1 MQFMTTHNLL
11 FMKPLRSI
19 TFLVALFLLTVSDVS
34 AQEVMRV
41 LGTVVVKSDGSPCIG
56 VNVSDAS
63 TSRVLAMTD
72 VDGTFAVNV
81 RSNARLRFS
90 MVGMKTKE
98 VDVKGKS
105 RLRVVL
111 EEESVSLKEVTVSQ
125 KRITDKILPEPT
137 DIEVRGNYFHV
148 KTRVRVPREMFSHN
162 TRLVVQPVLNN
173 ATRKQVT
180 LMKPMV
186 YDAREYNETQ
196 DRLYSFD
203 LNDSLAGDP
212 LARYITVKSEQTREK
227 GRPND
232 IIGYNDSIYVEH
244 VKDDFSCDVYMAIEN
259 YNRILYRDTTIIARG
274 TVNPLRFLDYSFA
287 AHELTDSAYF
297 PKKEVQLRDSQGKV
311 NLRFPVGKAVFDSN
325 DPQNA
330 SEIDKLRQQIETI
343 SQSKGASLSSL
354 ELRGQSSPEG
364 RYSHNMSL
372 AKMRMDYA
380 LGFLKRTLPADMT
393 QGMTFTSDAKVAP
406 WSRVAEILRKDT
418 LASEADRVEAILAA
432 HPGNIEAQGRA
443 IQRLPFYHKIIA
455 TRCLPQLRRVDYTL
469 HYNVYRTLTIDEI
482 AQLYAQDYSQLS
494 KYEFFKLYRAEADT
508 AKRVAM
514 MRQALEVY
522 PSFMAAANDLSVQL
536 INHRQYDASLLRP
549 FAGAGAPQEVN
560 VNQLITLLNEGLYA
574 SADSVAHFVN
584 DNEST
589 HTILAVN
596 AVLNSRYDAKNY
608 ATIAKTGKRNEVVM
622 LLAMK
627 LDDAALRMSRQLPDN
642 EAVSHYL
649 RAICLNRTNDPTE
662 AYEELKRAFAMDPSL
677 KEIAKSDGDVTDLL
691 STDKQ
696 Q

>member
-1 MQFMTTHNLL
+1 MTTHNLL

-19 TFLVALFLLTVSDVS
+19 TFLVALFLLSVSEVS

-41 LGTVVVKSDGSPCIG
+41 LGTVVLKSDGSPCIG
-56 VNVSDAS
+56 VNVSDAA
-63 TSRVLAMTD
+63 TRRVLAMTD

-111 EEESVSLKEVTVSQ
+111 EEESVSLKEVTISQ

-203 LNDSLAGDP
+203 INDSLAGDP

-311 NLRFPVGKAVFDSN
+311 NLRFPVGKAVFDSS

-364 RYSHNMSL
+364 RYSRNMSL

-393 QGMTFTSDAKVAP
+393 QGMTFTSDATVAP

-443 IQRLPFYHKIIA
+443 IQHLPFYHKIIA

-536 INHRQYDASLLRP
+536 INYRQYDASLLRP

-662 AYEELKRAFAMDPSL
+662 AYEELKRAFAMDASL
-677 KEIAKSDGDVTDLL
+677 KEIAKTDGDVTDLL

>member
-1 MQFMTTHNLL
+1 MTTHNLL

-19 TFLVALFLLTVSDVS
+19 TFLVALFLLSVSEVS

-41 LGTVVVKSDGSPCIG
+41 LGTVVLKSDGSPCIG
-56 VNVSDAS
+56 VNVSDAA
-63 TSRVLAMTD
+63 TRRVLAMTD

-105 RLRVVL
+105 RLHVVL
-111 EEESVSLKEVTVSQ
+111 EEESVSLKEVTISQ

-196 DRLYSFD
+196 DRLYNFD

-227 GRPND
+227 GRTND

-364 RYSHNMSL
+364 RYSRNMSL

-393 QGMTFTSDAKVAP
+393 QGMTFKSDATVAP

-584 DNEST
+584 DTEST

-649 RAICLNRTNDPTE
+649 CAICLNRTNDPTE

-677 KEIAKSDGDVTDLL
+677 KEIAKTDGDVTDLL

>member
-1 MQFMTTHNLL
+1 MTTHNLL

-19 TFLVALFLLTVSDVS
+19 TFLVAIFLLTVSDVS

-56 VNVSDAS
+56 VNVSDAA
-63 TSRVLAMTD
+63 TRRVLAMTD

-111 EEESVSLKEVTVSQ
+111 EEESVSLKEVTISQ

-137 DIEVRGNYFHV
+137 DIEVKGNYFHV

-196 DRLYSFD
+196 DRLYNFD

-227 GRPND
+227 GRTND

-311 NLRFPVGKAVFDSN
+311 NLRFPVGKAVFDSS

-364 RYSHNMSL
+364 RYSRNMSL

-393 QGMTFTSDAKVAP
+393 QGMTFTSDATVAP

-443 IQRLPFYHKIIA
+443 IQHLPFYHKIIA

-677 KEIAKSDGDVTDLL
+677 KEIAKTDGDVTDLL

>member
-1 MQFMTTHNLL
+1 MTTHNLL

-41 LGTVVVKSDGSPCIG
+41 LGTVVLKSDGSPCIG
-56 VNVSDAS
+56 VNVSDAA
-63 TSRVLAMTD
+63 TRRVLAMTD

-81 RSNARLRFS
+81 RSNARLRFT

-111 EEESVSLKEVTVSQ
+111 EEESVSLKEVTISQ

-137 DIEVRGNYFHV
+137 DIEVRGNYFYV

-196 DRLYSFD
+196 DRLYNFD

-212 LARYITVKSEQTREK
+212 LAHYITVKSEQTREK

-364 RYSHNMSL
+364 RYSRNMSL

-432 HPGNIEAQGRA
+432 HRDIEEQGRA

-560 VNQLITLLNEGLYA
+560 VNQLITLLNEGLYS

-677 KEIAKSDGDVTDLL
+677 KEIAKTDGDVTDLL

>member
-1 MQFMTTHNLL
+1 MTTHNLL

-56 VNVSDAS
+56 VTVSDAS
-63 TSRVLAMTD
+63 TRRVLAMTD

-311 NLRFPVGKAVFDSN
+311 NLRFPVGKAVFDSS

-364 RYSHNMSL
+364 RYSRNMSL

-393 QGMTFTSDAKVAP
+393 QGMTFTSDATVAP

-662 AYEELKRAFAMDPSL
+662 AYEELKRAFAMDASL
-677 KEIAKSDGDVTDLL
+677 KEIAKTDGDVTDLL

>member
-1 MQFMTTHNLL
+1 MTTHNLL

-19 TFLVALFLLTVSDVS
+19 TFLVALFLLSVSEVS

-41 LGTVVVKSDGSPCIG
+41 LGTVVLKSDGSPCIG
-56 VNVSDAS
+56 VNVSDAA
-63 TSRVLAMTD
+63 TRRVLAMTD

-98 VDVKGKS
+98 VDVNGKS

-111 EEESVSLKEVTVSQ
+111 EEESVSLKEVTISQ

-137 DIEVRGNYFHV
+137 DIEVKGNYFYV

-196 DRLYSFD
+196 DRLYNFD

-311 NLRFPVGKAVFDSN
+311 NLRFPVGKAVFDSS

-364 RYSHNMSL
+364 RYSRNMSL

-393 QGMTFTSDAKVAP
+393 QGMTFTSDATVAP

-549 FAGAGAPQEVN
+549 FAGAGAPLEVN

-608 ATIAKTGKRNEVVM
+608 TTIAKTGKRNEVVM

-662 AYEELKRAFAMDPSL
+662 AYEELKRAFAMDASL
-677 KEIAKSDGDVTDLL
+677 KEIAKTDGDVTDLL

>member
-1 MQFMTTHNLL
+1 MKSIIQSLSSRASLTLRLALILL
-11 FMKPLRSI
+11 
-19 TFLVALFLLTVSDVS
+19 LVAVGAS
-34 AQEVMRV
+34 AQEVFRLTGKV
-41 LGTVVVKSDGSPCIG
+41 TDKDTKEPLLGVSIVDSTTHRAIAVTDMDG
-56 VNVSDAS
+56 
-63 TSRVLAMTD
+63 R
-72 VDGTFAVNV
+72 FAVDV
-81 RSNARLRFS
+81 HSGSILRFS
-90 MVGMKTKE
+90 MVGLQSQVVKVKSSQKYIE
-98 VDVKGKS
+98 VKLEQTEVA
-105 RLRVVL
+105 LQELVV
-111 EEESVSLKEVTVSQ
+111 SA
-125 KRITDKILPEPT
+125 KRITDKIQPEPT
-137 DIEVRGNYFHV
+137 DIEVKGNYLHV

-162 TRLVVQPVLNN
+162 NRLVVQPVIYNV
-173 ATRKQVT
+173 TRREEQ
-180 LMKPMV
+180 LMRPMV
-186 YDAREYNETQ
+186 YDARTYNRTQ
-196 DRLYSFD
+196 DRLYD
-203 LNDSLAGDP
+203 YRMDEADGDP
-212 LARYITVKSEQTREK
+212 LAQYVVVKTPEKREK
-227 GRPND
+227 GRTND
-232 IIGYNDSIYVEH
+232 IIGYADSAYVQH
-244 VKDDFSCDVYMAIEN
+244 VKDDYTCNVYMAIEN

-311 NLRFPVGKAVFDSN
+311 NLRFPVGKAVFDSS

-364 RYSHNMSL
+364 RYSRNMSL

-662 AYEELKRAFAMDPSL
+662 AYEELKRAFAMDASL
-677 KEIAKSDGDVTDLL
+677 KEIAKTDGDVTDLL

>member
-19 TFLVALFLLTVSDVS
+19 TFLVALFLLSVSEVS

-41 LGTVVVKSDGSPCIG
+41 LGTVVLKSDGSPCIG
-56 VNVSDAS
+56 VNVSDAA
-63 TSRVLAMTD
+63 TRRVLAMTD

-111 EEESVSLKEVTVSQ
+111 EEESVSLKEVTISQ

-137 DIEVRGNYFHV
+137 DIEVKGNYFHV

-196 DRLYSFD
+196 DRLYNFD

-311 NLRFPVGKAVFDSN
+311 NLRFPVGKAVFDSS

-364 RYSHNMSL
+364 RYSRNMSL

-393 QGMTFTSDAKVAP
+393 QGMTFTSDATVAP

-584 DNEST
+584 DTEST

-662 AYEELKRAFAMDPSL
+662 AYEELKRAFAMDASL
-677 KEIAKSDGDVTDLL
+677 KEIAKTDGDVTDLL

>member
-1 MQFMTTHNLL
+1 MTTHNLL

-56 VNVSDAS
+56 VNVSDAA
-63 TSRVLAMTD
+63 TRRVLAMTD

-111 EEESVSLKEVTVSQ
+111 EEESVSLKEVTISQ

-196 DRLYSFD
+196 DRLYNFD

-311 NLRFPVGKAVFDSN
+311 NLRFPVGKAVFDSS

-364 RYSHNMSL
+364 RYSRNMSL

-393 QGMTFTSDAKVAP
+393 QGMTFTSDATVAP

-662 AYEELKRAFAMDPSL
+662 AYEELKRAFAMDASL
-677 KEIAKSDGDVTDLL
+677 KEIAKTDGDVTDLL
-691 STDKQ
+691 STDIQ

>member
-1 MQFMTTHNLL
+1 MTTHNLL

-19 TFLVALFLLTVSDVS
+19 TFLVALFLLSVSEVS

-41 LGTVVVKSDGSPCIG
+41 LGTVVLKSDGSPCIG
-56 VNVSDAS
+56 VNVSDAA
-63 TSRVLAMTD
+63 TRRVLAMTD

-111 EEESVSLKEVTVSQ
+111 EEESVSLKEVTISQ

-196 DRLYSFD
+196 DRLYNFD
-203 LNDSLAGDP
+203 INDSLAGDP

-311 NLRFPVGKAVFDSN
+311 NLRFPVGKAVFDSS

-364 RYSHNMSL
+364 RYSRNMSL

-608 ATIAKTGKRNEVVM
+608 ATNAKTGKRNEVVM

-627 LDDAALRMSRQLPDN
+627 LDDAALRMSRQLPDS

-662 AYEELKRAFAMDPSL
+662 AYEELKRAFAMDASL
-677 KEIAKSDGDVTDLL
+677 KEIAKTDGDVTDLL

>member
-1 MQFMTTHNLL
+1 
-11 FMKPLRSI
+11 
-19 TFLVALFLLTVSDVS
+19 
-34 AQEVMRV
+34 
-41 LGTVVVKSDGSPCIG
+41 
-56 VNVSDAS
+56 
-63 TSRVLAMTD
+63 
-72 VDGTFAVNV
+72 
-81 RSNARLRFS
+81 
-90 MVGMKTKE
+90 

-111 EEESVSLKEVTVSQ
+111 EEESVSLKEVTISQ

-196 DRLYSFD
+196 DRLYNFD

-364 RYSHNMSL
+364 RYSRNMSL

-393 QGMTFTSDAKVAP
+393 QGMTFTSDATVAP

-589 HTILAVN
+589 HTMLAVN
-596 AVLNSRYDAKNY
+596 AVLNGRYDSENY

-677 KEIAKSDGDVTDLL
+677 KEIAKTDGDVTDLL

>member
-1 MQFMTTHNLL
+1 MYL
-11 FMKPLRSI
+11 
-19 TFLVALFLLTVSDVS
+19 
-34 AQEVMRV
+34 
-41 LGTVVVKSDGSPCIG
+41 
-56 VNVSDAS
+56 
-63 TSRVLAMTD
+63 
-72 VDGTFAVNV
+72 
-81 RSNARLRFS
+81 
-90 MVGMKTKE
+90 
-98 VDVKGKS
+98 
-105 RLRVVL
+105 
-111 EEESVSLKEVTVSQ
+111 
-125 KRITDKILPEPT
+125 
-137 DIEVRGNYFHV
+137 
-148 KTRVRVPREMFSHN
+148 
-162 TRLVVQPVLNN
+162 
-173 ATRKQVT
+173 
-180 LMKPMV
+180 
-186 YDAREYNETQ
+186 
-196 DRLYSFD
+196 
-203 LNDSLAGDP
+203 
-212 LARYITVKSEQTREK
+212 
-227 GRPND
+227 
-232 IIGYNDSIYVEH
+232 
-244 VKDDFSCDVYMAIEN
+244 AIEN

-354 ELRGQSSPEG
+354 ELRGQPSPEG
-364 RYSHNMSL
+364 RYSRNMSL

-393 QGMTFTSDAKVAP
+393 QGMTFTSDATVAP

-649 RAICLNRTNDPTE
+649 RAICLNRTDDPTE

-677 KEIAKSDGDVTDLL
+677 KEIAKTDGDVTDLL

>member
-1 MQFMTTHNLL
+1 MTTHNLL

-19 TFLVALFLLTVSDVS
+19 TFLVALFLLSVSEVS

-41 LGTVVVKSDGSPCIG
+41 LGTVVLKSDDSPCIG
-56 VNVSDAS
+56 VNVTDA
-63 TSRVLAMTD
+63 TTRRALAMTD

-105 RLRVVL
+105 HLRVVL
-111 EEESVSLKEVTVSQ
+111 EEESVSLKEVTISQ

-137 DIEVRGNYFHV
+137 DIEVKGNYFHV

-196 DRLYSFD
+196 DRLYNFD

-227 GRPND
+227 GRTND

-311 NLRFPVGKAVFDSN
+311 NLRFPVGKAVFDSS

-330 SEIDKLRQQIETI
+330 SEIDKLRQQIENI
-343 SQSKGASLSSL
+343 SKSKGASLSSL

-364 RYSHNMSL
+364 RYASNLNL

-406 WSRVAEILRKDT
+406 WSRVAEMLRKDT
-418 LASEADRVEAILAA
+418 LATEADRVEAILAA
-432 HPGNIEAQGRA
+432 HHDIEAQGRA

-494 KYEFFKLYRAEADT
+494 KYEFFKLYHAEADT
-508 AKRVAM
+508 AKRVTM

-536 INHRQYDASLLRP
+536 INHRQYDSSLLRP
-549 FAGAGAPQEVN
+549 FAGANAPQEVN
-560 VNQLITLLNEGLYA
+560 VNQLIALLNEGLYA
-574 SADSVAHFVN
+574 SADSIAHFVN
-584 DNEST
+584 DNGST
-589 HTILAVN
+589 HTMLAVN
-596 AVLNSRYDAKNY
+596 AVLNGRYDSENY

-627 LDDAALRMSRQLPDN
+627 LNDAALRMSRKLPDN

-649 RAICLNRTNDPTE
+649 RAICLNRTDDPTE
-662 AYEELKRAFAMDPSL
+662 AYEELKRAFAMDASL
-677 KEIAKSDGDVTDLL
+677 KEIAKVDGDVTDLL
-691 STDKQ
+691 SMDKQ

>member
-1 MQFMTTHNLL
+1 MTTHNLL

-19 TFLVALFLLTVSDVS
+19 TFLVALFLLSVSEVS

-41 LGTVVVKSDGSPCIG
+41 LGTVVLKSDGSPCIG
-56 VNVSDAS
+56 VNVSDAA
-63 TSRVLAMTD
+63 TRRVLAMTD

-105 RLRVVL
+105 RLHVVL
-111 EEESVSLKEVTVSQ
+111 EEESVSLKEVTISQ

-137 DIEVRGNYFHV
+137 DIEVKGNYFHV

-196 DRLYSFD
+196 DRLYNFD

-227 GRPND
+227 GRTND

-274 TVNPLRFLDYSFA
+274 TVNPLRFLDYSFT

-311 NLRFPVGKAVFDSN
+311 NLRFPVGKAVFDSS

-364 RYSHNMSL
+364 RYDRNLSL

-380 LGFLKRTLPADMT
+380 LDFLKRTLPADMT
-393 QGMTFTSDAKVAP
+393 QGMTFTSDATVAP
-406 WSRVAEILRKDT
+406 WSRVAEMLRKDT
-418 LASEADRVEAILAA
+418 LATEADRVEAILAA
-432 HPGNIEAQGRA
+432 HHDIEAQGRA

-508 AKRVAM
+508 AKRVTM

-536 INHRQYDASLLRP
+536 INHRQYDAALLRP
-549 FAGAGAPQEVN
+549 FAGANAPQEVN
-560 VNQLITLLNEGLYA
+560 VNQLIALLNEGLYA

-589 HTILAVN
+589 HTMLAVN
-596 AVLNSRYDAKNY
+596 AVLNGRYDSENY

-627 LDDAALRMSRQLPDN
+627 LNDAALRMSRNLPDN

-649 RAICLNRTNDPTE
+649 RAICLNRTDDPTE
-662 AYEELKRAFAMDPSL
+662 AYEELKRAFAMDASL
-677 KEIAKSDGDVTDLL
+677 KEIAKTDGDVTDLL

>member
-1 MQFMTTHNLL
+1 
-11 FMKPLRSI
+11 
-19 TFLVALFLLTVSDVS
+19 
-34 AQEVMRV
+34 
-41 LGTVVVKSDGSPCIG
+41 
-56 VNVSDAS
+56 
-63 TSRVLAMTD
+63 
-72 VDGTFAVNV
+72 
-81 RSNARLRFS
+81 
-90 MVGMKTKE
+90 
-98 VDVKGKS
+98 
-105 RLRVVL
+105 
-111 EEESVSLKEVTVSQ
+111 
-125 KRITDKILPEPT
+125 
-137 DIEVRGNYFHV
+137 
-148 KTRVRVPREMFSHN
+148 
-162 TRLVVQPVLNN
+162 
-173 ATRKQVT
+173 
-180 LMKPMV
+180 MKPMV

-196 DRLYSFD
+196 DRLYNFD

-227 GRPND
+227 GRTND

-259 YNRILYRDTTIIARG
+259 YNRILYRDSTIIARG

-311 NLRFPVGKAVFDSN
+311 NLRFPVGKAVFDSS

-364 RYSHNMSL
+364 RYSRNMSL

-393 QGMTFTSDAKVAP
+393 QGMTFTSDATVAP

-662 AYEELKRAFAMDPSL
+662 AYEELKRAFAMDASL
-677 KEIAKSDGDVTDLL
+677 KEIAKTDGDVTDLL

>member
-1 MQFMTTHNLL
+1 MTTHNLL

-19 TFLVALFLLTVSDVS
+19 TFLVALFLLSVSEVS

-41 LGTVVVKSDGSPCIG
+41 LGTVVLKSDGSPCIG
-56 VNVSDAS
+56 VNVSDAA
-63 TSRVLAMTD
+63 TRRVLAMTD

-105 RLRVVL
+105 RLHVVL
-111 EEESVSLKEVTVSQ
+111 EEESVSLKEVTISQ

-196 DRLYSFD
+196 DRLYNFD

-227 GRPND
+227 GRTND

-364 RYSHNMSL
+364 RYSRNMSL

-393 QGMTFTSDAKVAP
+393 QGMTFTSDATVAP

-432 HPGNIEAQGRA
+432 YPGNIEAQGRA
-443 IQRLPFYHKIIA
+443 IQR
-455 TRCLPQLRRVDYTL
+455 L

-662 AYEELKRAFAMDPSL
+662 AYEELKRAFAMDASL
-677 KEIAKSDGDVTDLL
+677 KEIAKTDGDVTDLL

>member
-1 MQFMTTHNLL
+1 MTTHNLL

-63 TSRVLAMTD
+63 TGRVLAMTD

-111 EEESVSLKEVTVSQ
+111 EEESVSLKEVTISQ

-196 DRLYSFD
+196 DRLYNFD

-364 RYSHNMSL
+364 RYSRNMSL

-393 QGMTFTSDAKVAP
+393 LGMTFTSDATVAP
-406 WSRVAEILRKDT
+406 WSRVAEILLKDT

-649 RAICLNRTNDPTE
+649 RAICLNRTDDPIE

-677 KEIAKSDGDVTDLL
+677 KEIAKTDGDVTDLL

>member
-1 MQFMTTHNLL
+1 MTTHNLL

-56 VNVSDAS
+56 VNVSDAA
-63 TSRVLAMTD
+63 TRRVLAMTD

-105 RLRVVL
+105 RLHVVL
-111 EEESVSLKEVTVSQ
+111 EEESVSLKEVTISQ

-137 DIEVRGNYFHV
+137 DIEVKGNYFHV

-196 DRLYSFD
+196 DRLYNFD

-227 GRPND
+227 GRTND
-232 IIGYNDSIYVEH
+232 IIGYSDSIYVEH

-311 NLRFPVGKAVFDSN
+311 NLRFPVGKAVFDSS

-364 RYSHNMSL
+364 RYDRNLSL

-393 QGMTFTSDAKVAP
+393 QGMTFTSDATVAP

-574 SADSVAHFVN
+574 SADSLAHFVN

-589 HTILAVN
+589 HTMLAVN

-608 ATIAKTGKRNEVVM
+608 AAIAKTGKRNEVVM

-677 KEIAKSDGDVTDLL
+677 KEIAKTDGDVTDLL

>member
-1 MQFMTTHNLL
+1 MTTHNLL

-19 TFLVALFLLTVSDVS
+19 TFLVALFLLSVSEVS

-41 LGTVVVKSDGSPCIG
+41 LGTVVLKSDGSPCIG
-56 VNVSDAS
+56 VNVSDAA
-63 TSRVLAMTD
+63 TRRVLAMTD

-105 RLRVVL
+105 RLHVVL
-111 EEESVSLKEVTVSQ
+111 EEESVSLKEVTISQ

-196 DRLYSFD
+196 DRLYNFD

-227 GRPND
+227 GRTND

-311 NLRFPVGKAVFDSN
+311 NLRFPVGKAVFDSS

-393 QGMTFTSDAKVAP
+393 QGMTFKSDATVAP

-584 DNEST
+584 DTEST

-662 AYEELKRAFAMDPSL
+662 AYEELKRAFAMDASL
-677 KEIAKSDGDVTDLL
+677 KEIAKTDGDVTDLL

>member
-1 MQFMTTHNLL
+1 
-11 FMKPLRSI
+11 MKPLRSI
-19 TFLVALFLLTVSDVS
+19 TFLVALFLLSVSEVS

-41 LGTVVVKSDGSPCIG
+41 LGTVVLKSDGSPCIG
-56 VNVSDAS
+56 VNVSDAA
-63 TSRVLAMTD
+63 TRRVLAMTD

-105 RLRVVL
+105 RLHVVL
-111 EEESVSLKEVTVSQ
+111 EEESVSLKEVTISQ

-196 DRLYSFD
+196 DRLYNFD

-227 GRPND
+227 GRTND

-364 RYSHNMSL
+364 RYSRNMSL

-393 QGMTFTSDAKVAP
+393 QGMTFKSDATVAP

-584 DNEST
+584 DTEST

-649 RAICLNRTNDPTE
+649 CAICLNRTNDPTE

-677 KEIAKSDGDVTDLL
+677 KEIAKTDGDVTDLL

>member
-1 MQFMTTHNLL
+1 MTTHNLL

-19 TFLVALFLLTVSDVS
+19 TFLVALFLLSVSEVS

-41 LGTVVVKSDGSPCIG
+41 LGTVVLKSDGSPCIG
-56 VNVSDAS
+56 VNVSDAA
-63 TSRVLAMTD
+63 TRRVLAMTD

-105 RLRVVL
+105 RLHVVL
-111 EEESVSLKEVTVSQ
+111 EEESVSLKEVTISQ

-196 DRLYSFD
+196 DRLYNFD
-203 LNDSLAGDP
+203 INDSLAGDP

-274 TVNPLRFLDYSFA
+274 TINPLRFLDYSFA

-311 NLRFPVGKAVFDSN
+311 NLRFPVGKAVFDSS

-662 AYEELKRAFAMDPSL
+662 AYEELKRAFAMDASL
-677 KEIAKSDGDVTDLL
+677 KEIAKTDGDVTDLL

>member
-1 MQFMTTHNLL
+1 MKSISSFIHTRRLTLAFMLAFMLL
-11 FMKPLRSI
+11 ASG
-19 TFLVALFLLTVSDVS
+19 VS
-34 AQEVMRV
+34 AQ
-41 LGTVVVKSDGSPCIG
+41 TVVRIAGQVVSKGDNEPLSG
-56 VNVSDAS
+56 VNVSDVSSKRAYAVTDADGKFAFNIFAGS
-63 TSRVLAMTD
+63 T
-72 VDGTFAVNV
+72 
-81 RSNARLRFS
+81 LRFS
-90 MVGMKTKE
+90 MVGFNAKT
-98 VDVKGKS
+98 VK
-105 RLRVVL
+105 LRNGQTYVNVKL
-111 EEESVSLKEVTVSQ
+111 EESDVALDEVLVQT
-125 KRITDKILPEPT
+125 KRITDKIMPEPT
-137 DIEVRGNYFHV
+137 DINIKGNYLHV
-148 KTRVRVPREMFSHN
+148 STRVRVPREMFRQD
-162 TRLVVQPVLNN
+162 TRLVVQPILNDV
-173 ATRKQVT
+173 TRGELK
-180 LMKPMV
+180 LMRPLV
-186 YDAREYNETQ
+186 YDAKGYNTTQ
-196 DRLYSFD
+196 DRMYGFNM
-203 LNDSLAGDP
+203 NDSVAGDP
-212 LARYITVKSEQTREK
+212 LARHVTVKSKAMREK
-227 GRPND
+227 GRTND
-232 IIGYNDSIYVEH
+232 IIGYTDSIYVEH
-244 VKDDFSCDVYMAIEN
+244 VKDEFSCDVYMAIEN

-311 NLRFPVGKAVFDSN
+311 NLRFPVGKAVFDSS

-393 QGMTFTSDAKVAP
+393 QGMTFTSDATVAP
-406 WSRVAEILRKDT
+406 WSRVAEMLRKDT
-418 LASEADRVEAILAA
+418 LATEADRVEAILAA
-432 HPGNIEAQGRA
+432 HHDIEAQGRA
-443 IQRLPFYHKIIA
+443 IQRLPFYHQIIA

-508 AKRVAM
+508 AKRVTM

-589 HTILAVN
+589 HTMLAVN

-627 LDDAALRMSRQLPDN
+627 LNDAALRMSRNLPDN

-649 RAICLNRTNDPTE
+649 RAICLNRTDDPTE
-662 AYEELKRAFAMDPSL
+662 AYEELRRAFAMDASL
-677 KEIAKSDGDVTDLL
+677 KEIAKTDGDVTDLL

>member
-1 MQFMTTHNLL
+1 MTTHNLL

-63 TSRVLAMTD
+63 TRRVLAMTD

-111 EEESVSLKEVTVSQ
+111 EEESVSLKEVTISQ

-196 DRLYSFD
+196 DRLYNFD

-274 TVNPLRFLDYSFA
+274 TVNPPALPRLQFCRPRTYRLSLLPQEGGA
-287 AHELTDSAYF
+287 ASRQSGQGEPPF
-297 PKKEVQLRDSQGKV
+297 PRGQG
-311 NLRFPVGKAVFDSN
+311 R
-325 DPQNA
+325 
-330 SEIDKLRQQIETI
+330 LRQQRPAER
-343 SQSKGASLSSL
+343 
-354 ELRGQSSPEG
+354 LRDRQAPSADRDHFPVEG
-364 RYSHNMSL
+364 RL
-372 AKMRMDYA
+372 
-380 LGFLKRTLPADMT
+380 
-393 QGMTFTSDAKVAP
+393 
-406 WSRVAEILRKDT
+406 
-418 LASEADRVEAILAA
+418 
-432 HPGNIEAQGRA
+432 
-443 IQRLPFYHKIIA
+443 
-455 TRCLPQLRRVDYTL
+455 
-469 HYNVYRTLTIDEI
+469 
-482 AQLYAQDYSQLS
+482 AQLA
-494 KYEFFKLYRAEADT
+494 RAP
-508 AKRVAM
+508 RSVVA
-514 MRQALEVY
+514 
-522 PSFMAAANDLSVQL
+522 
-536 INHRQYDASLLRP
+536 
-549 FAGAGAPQEVN
+549 
-560 VNQLITLLNEGLYA
+560 
-574 SADSVAHFVN
+574 
-584 DNEST
+584 
-589 HTILAVN
+589 
-596 AVLNSRYDAKNY
+596 
-608 ATIAKTGKRNEVVM
+608 
-622 LLAMK
+622 
-627 LDDAALRMSRQLPDN
+627 
-642 EAVSHYL
+642 
-649 RAICLNRTNDPTE
+649 
-662 AYEELKRAFAMDPSL
+662 
-677 KEIAKSDGDVTDLL
+677 
-691 STDKQ
+691 
-696 Q
+696 

>member
-1 MQFMTTHNLL
+1 MTTHNLL

-19 TFLVALFLLTVSDVS
+19 TFLVAIFLLTVSDVS

-63 TSRVLAMTD
+63 TRRVLAMTD

-111 EEESVSLKEVTVSQ
+111 EEESVSLKEVTISQ

-227 GRPND
+227 GRTND

-311 NLRFPVGKAVFDSN
+311 NLRFPVGKAVFDSS

-364 RYSHNMSL
+364 RYDRNLSL

-380 LGFLKRTLPADMT
+380 LGFLKRTLPT
-393 QGMTFTSDAKVAP
+393 
-406 WSRVAEILRKDT
+406 
-418 LASEADRVEAILAA
+418 
-432 HPGNIEAQGRA
+432 
-443 IQRLPFYHKIIA
+443 
-455 TRCLPQLRRVDYTL
+455 
-469 HYNVYRTLTIDEI
+469 
-482 AQLYAQDYSQLS
+482 
-494 KYEFFKLYRAEADT
+494 
-508 AKRVAM
+508 
-514 MRQALEVY
+514 
-522 PSFMAAANDLSVQL
+522 
-536 INHRQYDASLLRP
+536 
-549 FAGAGAPQEVN
+549 
-560 VNQLITLLNEGLYA
+560 
-574 SADSVAHFVN
+574 
-584 DNEST
+584 
-589 HTILAVN
+589 
-596 AVLNSRYDAKNY
+596 
-608 ATIAKTGKRNEVVM
+608 
-622 LLAMK
+622 
-627 LDDAALRMSRQLPDN
+627 
-642 EAVSHYL
+642 
-649 RAICLNRTNDPTE
+649 
-662 AYEELKRAFAMDPSL
+662 
-677 KEIAKSDGDVTDLL
+677 
-691 STDKQ
+691 
-696 Q
+696 

>member
-1 MQFMTTHNLL
+1 MKSIIQSLSSRASLTLRLALILL
-11 FMKPLRSI
+11 
-19 TFLVALFLLTVSDVS
+19 LVAVGAS
-34 AQEVMRV
+34 AQEVFRLTGKV
-41 LGTVVVKSDGSPCIG
+41 TDKDTKEPLLGVSIVDSTTHRAIAVTDMDG
-56 VNVSDAS
+56 
-63 TSRVLAMTD
+63 R
-72 VDGTFAVNV
+72 FAVDV
-81 RSNARLRFS
+81 HSGSILRFS
-90 MVGMKTKE
+90 MVGLQSQVVKVKSSQKYIE
-98 VDVKGKS
+98 VKLEQTEVA
-105 RLRVVL
+105 LQELVV
-111 EEESVSLKEVTVSQ
+111 SA
-125 KRITDKILPEPT
+125 KRITDKIQPEPT
-137 DIEVRGNYFHV
+137 DIEVKGNYLHV

-162 TRLVVQPVLNN
+162 NRLVVQPVIYNV
-173 ATRKQVT
+173 TRREEQ
-180 LMKPMV
+180 LMRPMV
-186 YDAREYNETQ
+186 YDARTYNRTQ
-196 DRLYSFD
+196 DRLYD
-203 LNDSLAGDP
+203 YRMDEADGDP
-212 LARYITVKSEQTREK
+212 LAQYVVVKTPEKREK
-227 GRPND
+227 GRTND
-232 IIGYNDSIYVEH
+232 IIGYADSAYVQH
-244 VKDDFSCDVYMAIEN
+244 VKDDYACNVYMAIEN

-311 NLRFPVGKAVFDSN
+311 NLRFPVGKAVFDSS

-364 RYSHNMSL
+364 RYSRNMSL

-589 HTILAVN
+589 HTMLAVN

-608 ATIAKTGKRNEVVM
+608 AAIAKTGKRNEVVM

-677 KEIAKSDGDVTDLL
+677 KEIAKTDGDVTDLL

>member
-1 MQFMTTHNLL
+1 MTTHNLL

-19 TFLVALFLLTVSDVS
+19 TFLVALFLLSVSEVS

-41 LGTVVVKSDGSPCIG
+41 LGTVVLKSDGSPCIG
-56 VNVSDAS
+56 VNVSDAA
-63 TSRVLAMTD
+63 TRRVLAMTD

-98 VDVKGKS
+98 VDVNGKS

-111 EEESVSLKEVTVSQ
+111 EEESVSLKEVTISQ

-137 DIEVRGNYFHV
+137 DIEVKGNYFYV

-196 DRLYSFD
+196 DRLYNFD

-311 NLRFPVGKAVFDSN
+311 NLRFPVGKAVFDSS

-364 RYSHNMSL
+364 RYSRNMSL

-560 VNQLITLLNEGLYA
+560 VNQLITLLNEGLYS

-662 AYEELKRAFAMDPSL
+662 AYEELKRAFAMDASL
-677 KEIAKSDGDVTDLL
+677 KEIAKTDGDVTDLL

>member
-1 MQFMTTHNLL
+1 
-11 FMKPLRSI
+11 MKPLRSI
-19 TFLVALFLLTVSDVS
+19 TFLVALFLLSVSEVS

-41 LGTVVVKSDGSPCIG
+41 LGTVVLKSDDSPCIG
-56 VNVSDAS
+56 VNVTDA
-63 TSRVLAMTD
+63 TTRRALAMTD

-105 RLRVVL
+105 HLRVVL
-111 EEESVSLKEVTVSQ
+111 EEESVSLKEVTISQ
-125 KRITDKILPEPT
+125 KRITDKILPEQT
-137 DIEVRGNYFHV
+137 DIEVKGNYFYV

-180 LMKPMV
+180 LMKPIV

-196 DRLYSFD
+196 DRLYNFD

-227 GRPND
+227 GRTND

-364 RYSHNMSL
+364 RYSRNMSL

-393 QGMTFTSDAKVAP
+393 QGMTFTSDATVAP

-589 HTILAVN
+589 HTMLAVN

-608 ATIAKTGKRNEVVM
+608 AAIAKTGKHNEVVM

-677 KEIAKSDGDVTDLL
+677 KEIAKTDGDVTDLL

>member
-1 MQFMTTHNLL
+1 MTTHNLL

-19 TFLVALFLLTVSDVS
+19 TFLVALFLLSVSEVS

-41 LGTVVVKSDGSPCIG
+41 LGTVVLKSDGSPCIG
-56 VNVSDAS
+56 VNVSDAA
-63 TSRVLAMTD
+63 TRRVLAMTD

-111 EEESVSLKEVTVSQ
+111 EEESVSLKEVTISQ

-196 DRLYSFD
+196 DRLYNFD

-227 GRPND
+227 GRTND

-364 RYSHNMSL
+364 RYSRNMSL

-393 QGMTFTSDAKVAP
+393 QGMTFTSDATVAP

-482 AQLYAQDYSQLS
+482 AQLYVQDYSQLS

-662 AYEELKRAFAMDPSL
+662 AYEELKRAFAMDASL
-677 KEIAKSDGDVTDLL
+677 KEIAKTDGDVTDLL

>member
-19 TFLVALFLLTVSDVS
+19 TFLVALFLLSVSDVS

-41 LGTVVVKSDGSPCIG
+41 LGTVVLKSDGSPCIG
-56 VNVSDAS
+56 VNVSDAA
-63 TSRVLAMTD
+63 TRRVLAMTD

-98 VDVKGKS
+98 VDVNGKS

-111 EEESVSLKEVTVSQ
+111 EEESVSLKEVTISQ

-137 DIEVRGNYFHV
+137 DIEVKGNYFHV

-274 TVNPLRFLDYSFA
+274 TINPLRFLDYSFA

-311 NLRFPVGKAVFDSN
+311 NLRFPVGKAVFDSS

-364 RYSHNMSL
+364 RYSRNMSL

-432 HPGNIEAQGRA
+432 HPGNIEVQGRA

-662 AYEELKRAFAMDPSL
+662 AYEELKRAFAMDASL
-677 KEIAKSDGDVTDLL
+677 KEIAKTDGDVTDLL

>member
-1 MQFMTTHNLL
+1 MTTHNLL

-19 TFLVALFLLTVSDVS
+19 TFLVALFLLSVSEVS

-41 LGTVVVKSDGSPCIG
+41 LGTVVLKSDGSPCIG
-56 VNVSDAS
+56 VNVSDAA
-63 TSRVLAMTD
+63 TRRVLAMTD

-105 RLRVVL
+105 RLHVVL
-111 EEESVSLKEVTVSQ
+111 EEESVSLKEVTISQ

-196 DRLYSFD
+196 DRLYNFD

-227 GRPND
+227 GRTND

-311 NLRFPVGKAVFDSN
+311 NLRFPVGKAVFDSS

-364 RYSHNMSL
+364 RYSRNMSL

-662 AYEELKRAFAMDPSL
+662 AYEELKRAFAMDASL
-677 KEIAKSDGDVTDLL
+677 KEIAKTDGDVTDLL

>member
-1 MQFMTTHNLL
+1 MTTHNLL

-19 TFLVALFLLTVSDVS
+19 TFLVALFLLSVSEVS

-41 LGTVVVKSDGSPCIG
+41 LGTVVLKSDGSPCIG

-63 TSRVLAMTD
+63 THRVLAMTD

-111 EEESVSLKEVTVSQ
+111 EEESVSLKEVTISQ

-137 DIEVRGNYFHV
+137 DIEVKGNYFHV

-196 DRLYSFD
+196 DRLYNFD

-227 GRPND
+227 GRTND

-311 NLRFPVGKAVFDSN
+311 NLRFPVGKAVFDSS

-364 RYSHNMSL
+364 RYDRNLSL

-393 QGMTFTSDAKVAP
+393 QGMTFTSDATVAP
-406 WSRVAEILRKDT
+406 WSRVAEMLRKDT
-418 LASEADRVEAILAA
+418 LATEADRVEAILAA
-432 HPGNIEAQGRA
+432 HHDIEAQGRA
-443 IQRLPFYHKIIA
+443 IQRLPFYHQIIA

-494 KYEFFKLYRAEADT
+494 KYEFFKLYRAEPDT

-627 LDDAALRMSRQLPDN
+627 LDDAALRMSRQLPDD

-677 KEIAKSDGDVTDLL
+677 KEIAKTDGDVTDLL

>member
-1 MQFMTTHNLL
+1 MTTHNLL

-19 TFLVALFLLTVSDVS
+19 TFLVALFLLTVSDIS

-56 VNVSDAS
+56 VNVSDAV
-63 TSRVLAMTD
+63 TRRVLAMTD
-72 VDGTFAVNV
+72 VDGTFAINV

-111 EEESVSLKEVTVSQ
+111 EEESVSLKEVTISQ

-196 DRLYSFD
+196 DRLYNFD

-311 NLRFPVGKAVFDSN
+311 NLRFPVGKAVFDSS

-364 RYSHNMSL
+364 RYSRNMSL

-393 QGMTFTSDAKVAP
+393 QGMTFTSDATVAP
-406 WSRVAEILRKDT
+406 WSRVAEILLKDT

-560 VNQLITLLNEGLYA
+560 VNQLITLLNESLYA

-649 RAICLNRTNDPTE
+649 RAICLNRTDDPTE

-677 KEIAKSDGDVTDLL
+677 KEIAKTDGDVTDLL

>member
-1 MQFMTTHNLL
+1 MTTHNLL

-19 TFLVALFLLTVSDVS
+19 TFLVALFLLSVSEVS

-41 LGTVVVKSDGSPCIG
+41 LGTVVLKSDGSPCIG
-56 VNVSDAS
+56 VNVSDAA
-63 TSRVLAMTD
+63 TRRVLAMTD

-105 RLRVVL
+105 RLHVVL
-111 EEESVSLKEVTVSQ
+111 EEESVSLKEVTISQ

-137 DIEVRGNYFHV
+137 DIEVKGNYFHV

-196 DRLYSFD
+196 DRLYNFD

-227 GRPND
+227 GRTND

-297 PKKEVQLRDSQGKV
+297 PKKEVQLRDSQGKM
-311 NLRFPVGKAVFDSN
+311 NLRFPVGKAVFDSS

-364 RYSHNMSL
+364 RYDRNLSL

-406 WSRVAEILRKDT
+406 WSRVAEMLRKDT
-418 LASEADRVEAILAA
+418 LATEADRVEAILAA
-432 HPGNIEAQGRA
+432 HRDIEAQGRA

-508 AKRVAM
+508 AKRVTM

-536 INHRQYDASLLRP
+536 INHRQYDAALLRP
-549 FAGAGAPQEVN
+549 FAGANAPQEVN
-560 VNQLITLLNEGLYA
+560 VNQLIALLNEGLYA

-589 HTILAVN
+589 HTMLAVN
-596 AVLNSRYDAKNY
+596 AVLNGRYDSENY

-627 LDDAALRMSRQLPDN
+627 LNDAALRMSRNLPDN

-649 RAICLNRTNDPTE
+649 RAICLNRTDDPTE
-662 AYEELKRAFAMDPSL
+662 AYEELKRAFAMDASL
-677 KEIAKSDGDVTDLL
+677 KEIAKTDGDVTDLL

>member
-1 MQFMTTHNLL
+1 MTTHNLL

-19 TFLVALFLLTVSDVS
+19 TFLVALFLLSVSEVS

-41 LGTVVVKSDGSPCIG
+41 LGTVVLKSDGSPCIG
-56 VNVSDAS
+56 VNVSDAA
-63 TSRVLAMTD
+63 TRRVLAMTD

-105 RLRVVL
+105 RLHVVL
-111 EEESVSLKEVTVSQ
+111 EEESVSLKEVTISQ

-196 DRLYSFD
+196 DRLYNFD

-311 NLRFPVGKAVFDSN
+311 NLRFPVGKAVFDSS

-393 QGMTFTSDAKVAP
+393 QGMTFTSDATVAP

-662 AYEELKRAFAMDPSL
+662 AYEELKRAFAMDASL
-677 KEIAKSDGDVTDLL
+677 KEIAKTDGDVTDLL

>member
-41 LGTVVVKSDGSPCIG
+41 LGTVVVKSDDSPCIG

-63 TSRVLAMTD
+63 TRRVLAMTD

-90 MVGMKTKE
+90 MVGMKTKV

-111 EEESVSLKEVTVSQ
+111 EEESVSLKEVTISQ

-196 DRLYSFD
+196 DRLYNFD

-311 NLRFPVGKAVFDSN
+311 NLRFPVGMAVFDSS

-364 RYSHNMSL
+364 RYSRNMSL

-393 QGMTFTSDAKVAP
+393 QGMTFTSDATVAP

-649 RAICLNRTNDPTE
+649 RAICLNRTDDPIE

-677 KEIAKSDGDVTDLL
+677 KEIAKTDGDVTDLL

>member
-1 MQFMTTHNLL
+1 
-11 FMKPLRSI
+11 
-19 TFLVALFLLTVSDVS
+19 
-34 AQEVMRV
+34 
-41 LGTVVVKSDGSPCIG
+41 
-56 VNVSDAS
+56 
-63 TSRVLAMTD
+63 MTD

-111 EEESVSLKEVTVSQ
+111 EEESVSLKEVTISQ

-196 DRLYSFD
+196 DRLYNFD

-311 NLRFPVGKAVFDSN
+311 NLRFPVGKAVFDSS

-364 RYSHNMSL
+364 RYSRNMSL

-549 FAGAGAPQEVN
+549 IAGAGAPQEVN

-649 RAICLNRTNDPTE
+649 RAICLNRTDDPIE

-677 KEIAKSDGDVTDLL
+677 KEIAKTDGDVTDLL